1 MVLLLYANNNKYDKK
16 MIYIQKSMYFL
27 LLFGI
32 VSIFL
37 LFGIVL
43 NVAAQSKHT
52 SPSYGVDEVL
62 FGAGGVTDANSAN
75 YNARASLG
83 DTVVG
88 NSGSSLYQIYGGYTT
103 TDVPFLE
110 FTVSQGSVDLGTQ
123 SPSNTSSGSTTFT
136 VKAYLSSGYVVQ
148 TVSDPPKNS
157 SYTMATPNTPTPSS
171 VGVEQF
177 GMNLRAN
184 TVPTAIGADPVQIPD
199 ASFSYGQVSPGYN
212 TPNMY
217 KYNKYDNIAFSNKS
231 SGVTQYTITYIMNV
245 SNLTPAG
252 VYAMNQSLVATATY

>member
-1 MVLLLYANNNKYDKK
+1 MFSRNKYNKNFY
-16 MIYIQKSMYFL
+16 YITNLVKYMLFIGL
-27 LLFGI
+27 LMFILFVGI
-32 VSIFL
+32 LS
-37 LFGIVL
+37 
-43 NVAAQSKHT
+43 NAQAQPKHT
-52 SPSYGVDEVL
+52 SPSYGVEEVY

-88 NSGSSLYQIYGGYTT
+88 NSASSLYQIYGGYTT

-110 FTVSQGSVDLGTQ
+110 FTVSQTAVDLGTQ
-123 SPSNTSSGSTTFT
+123 SVASTSSGSATFT

-157 SYTMATPNTPTPSS
+157 SYTMATPNSPTAPT

-184 TVPTAIGADPVQIPD
+184 TAPNTIGADPVQIPD
-199 ASFSYGQVSPGYN
+199 ASFSYGQVSPGYD

-217 KYNKYDNIAFSNKS
+217 KYNKNDNIAFSNKS

-245 SNLTPAG
+245 SNLTPSG
-252 VYAMNQSLVATATY
+252 VYTMDQSLVATATY

>member
-1 MVLLLYANNNKYDKK
+1 MSQILNS
-16 MIYIQKSMYFL
+16 IQNIMFFCFL
-27 LLFGI
+27 LLIITFFPFNKVG
-32 VSIFL
+32 
-37 LFGIVL
+37 
-43 NVAAQSKHT
+43 AQPKHT

-123 SPSNTSSGSTTFT
+123 SVANTSSGSTTFT

-157 SYTMATPNTPTPSS
+157 SYTMATPNTPTPST

-184 TVPTAIGADPVQIPD
+184 TVPSTIGSDPVQIPD
-199 ASFSYGQVSPGYN
+199 STFSFGQVSPGYD

-252 VYAMNQSLVATATY
+252 IYTMDQSLVATATY

>member
-1 MVLLLYANNNKYDKK
+1 MLHSNKYYKK
-16 MIYIQKSMYFL
+16 INYVTSSINNMLFIGL
-27 LLFGI
+27 LMLTLSFCI
-32 VSIFL
+32 VS
-37 LFGIVL
+37 
-43 NVAAQSKHT
+43 NTYAQPKHT
-52 SPSYGVDEVL
+52 SPSYGVEEVY

-110 FTVSQGSVDLGTQ
+110 FTISQVAVDLGTQ
-123 SPSNTSSGSTTFT
+123 SVASTSSGSAIFT

-157 SYTMATPNTPTPSS
+157 SYTMATPNSPTPPT

-184 TVPTAIGADPVQIPD
+184 TAPNTIGADPVQIPD
-199 ASFSYGQVSPGYN
+199 ASFSYGQVGPGYD

-217 KYNKYDNIAFSNKS
+217 KYNKNDNIAFSNKS

-245 SNLTPAG
+245 SNLTPSG
-252 VYAMNQSLVATATY
+252 VYTMDQSLVATATY